1 MSKTAFIIISDQ
13 HTGHKNGL
21 ISPKSEMEEGVPAPI
36 YPTAQSLWD
45 ITVQVRDW
53 VNANCKKYDKWLI
66 NLGETTQGN
75 QYQDDLLTAEMHLQ
89 FKWAAEAMYPFLD
102 MKGMKGARFLQA
114 TSWHEYGDGSSSK
127 LMVEMLKAKYQ
138 KLDIKQMNQSRML
151 VDNVLFEWTHH
162 GSATSKRK
170 YLEGNSAFLDAKDR
184 VINHIIEGKKCPDLT
199 FTAHTHKPSQAQ
211 ASILSNGAYINN
223 TQVITPPMCG
233 AGAYSRKV
241 ANPSM
246 YYVGMH
252 VVLTD
257 GHGFEIVPFYKHLQ
271 DYVMEEI

>member
-1 MSKTAFIIISDQ
+1 MKCFIVISDG

-21 ISPKSEMEEGVPAPI
+21 LNPNSELEEGVPVPMYAVP
-36 YPTAQSLWD
+36 QSLWNL
-45 ITVQVRDW
+45 TVQVRDW
-53 VNANCKKYDKWLI
+53 VNTNCKKYDKWLI

-75 QYQDDLLTAEMHLQ
+75 KFSDDLLTAEMHLQ

-127 LMVEMLKAKYQ
+127 LMVELLKAKY
-138 KLDIKQMNQSRML
+138 KLDIKQAVQSRML
-151 VDNVLFEWTHH
+151 VDDVMFEWTHH
-162 GSATSKRK
+162 GPGTSKRK
-170 YLEGNSAFLDAKDR
+170 YLEGNSAFTEAKDK
-184 VINHIIEGKKCPDLT
+184 ILLHLTEGDRCPDLS
-199 FTAHTHKPSQAQ
+199 FSAHHHKPSKAQ
-211 ASILSNGAYINN
+211 ASILSNGTYTEN

-241 ANPSM
+241 ANPSA

-257 GHGFEIVPFYKHLQ
+257 GHGFEIVPFFKRMV
-271 DYVMEEI
+271 DYDMEVI

>member
-1 MSKTAFIIISDQ
+1 MKCFIVISDQ
-13 HTGHKNGL
+13 HTGHKQGL
-21 ISPKSEMEEGVPAPI
+21 VNPDSKLDEDVAVPV

-45 ITVQVRDW
+45 ITKNVRAY
-53 VNANCKKYDKWLI
+53 VGRNCRGYDKWLI

-75 QYQDDLLTAEMHLQ
+75 KFTDDLLTTDMSLQ
-89 FKWAAEAMYPFLD
+89 FKLSRDTMHPFLD

-127 LMVEMLKAKYQ
+127 LMVELLKAKYP
-138 KLDIKQMNQSRML
+138 KLDIKQMNQSRMK
-151 VDNVLFEWTHH
+151 VDDVLFEWTHH
-162 GSATSKRK
+162 GSSTSKRY
-170 YLEGNSAFLDAKDR
+170 YLQGNAAFLDAKDR
-184 VINHIIEGKKCPDLT
+184 LLFHIAENYKCPDLT
-199 FTAHTHKPSQAQ
+199 FTAHTHKPSKAT
-211 ASILSNGAYINN
+211 ASILNDGAYISN

-233 AGAYSRKV
+233 AGAYSRKI

-257 GHGFEIVPFYKHLQ
+257 GHGFEVIPFYKRMI
-271 DYVMEEI
+271 DYHMEEI

>member
-1 MSKTAFIIISDQ
+1 MKCFVVISDM
-13 HTGHKNGL
+13 HTGHKQGL
-21 ISPKSEMEEGVPAPI
+21 ISPDSKLDEDVPIPLYPI
-36 YPTAQSLWD
+36 PESLWN
-45 ITVQVRDW
+45 ITESVRDY
-53 VNANCKKYDKWLI
+53 VNTNCKKYDKWLI

-75 QYQDDLLTAEMHLQ
+75 EYQDDLLTAEMSLQ
-89 FKWAAEAMYPFLD
+89 FRWAAETMHPFLN
-102 MKGMKGARFLQA
+102 MKGMRGARFLQA
-114 TSWHEYGDGSSSK
+114 TGWHEYGDGSSSK
-127 LMVEMLKAKYQ
+127 LMVEMLKFKYP

-184 VINHIIEGKKCPDLT
+184 ILHHIIEKKKCPDLT
-199 FTAHTHKPSQAQ
+199 FTAHTHKPSQAK
-211 ASILSNGAYINN
+211 ASILTNGAYINN

-233 AGAYSRKV
+233 AGCYSRKV

-252 VVLTD
+252 LVLTD
-257 GHGFEIVPFYKHLQ
+257 GHGFEVIPFYKRLQ
-271 DYVMEEI
+271 DYHMEEI

>member
-1 MSKTAFIIISDQ
+1 MKCFIVISDGQ
-13 HTGHKNGL
+13 TGHKQGL
-21 ISPKSEMEEGVPAPI
+21 VNPSSEMDEDVPIPLYAIPKSLWAITENVRAWI
-36 YPTAQSLWD
+36 DTNYPKAH
-45 ITVQVRDW
+45 
-53 VNANCKKYDKWLI
+53 KWLI

-75 QYQDDLLTAEMHLQ
+75 QYKDDLLTAEMHLQ
-89 FKWAAEAMYPFLD
+89 FKWAAETMYPFLD

-138 KLDIKQMNQSRML
+138 KLDIKQANQSRML
-151 VDNVLFEWTHH
+151 VDDVLFEWTHH

-184 VINHIIEGKKCPDLT
+184 VIQHLIEDKRCPDLT
-199 FTAHTHKPSQAQ
+199 FTAHTHKPSMAT
-211 ASILSNGAYINN
+211 ASIISNGKYVSN

-233 AGAYSRKV
+233 PGAYSRKV
-241 ANPSM
+241 ANPDL

-252 VVLTD
+252 VVITD
-257 GHGFEIVPFYKHLQ
+257 GIGFEIIPFYKRLF
-271 DYVMEEI
+271 DYTVEEI